1 MTTLIL
7 TPQNVLTTIEDIPG
21 LTIVHPLG
29 VGTHP
34 ISQAFGVVSVTG
46 IIHKG
51 IDNPPRW
58 EDPPD
63 INVNAILAG
72 SVVSTYPY
80 GYEVPGLGSD
90 GSPGGYGNQIHLM
103 HDVPGVGRLY
113 SHYAHLAVGS
123 LRVHFGDI
131 VVQGQHIADMD
142 DTGISTGKHLHWEL
156 RLFDDATRIDPMPY
170 VDRVIAPPI
179 PTEEEQLEMAF
190 TPQELDSLHKLASLD
205 ANGKTF
211 APGTPGRSL
220 LIRFMDFYTALPD
233 DTARSKFDRRFD
245 RMLASMSGPVSGSAP
260 AAKTTLGEW
269 ALALSLES

>member
-1 MTTLIL
+1 MATL
-7 TPQNVLTTIEDIPG
+7 VLVPDGRLEYREDIPD

-29 VGTHP
+29 VGVHP

-58 EDPPD
+58 EDPTD
-63 INVNAILAG
+63 VNVNAILAG

-90 GSPGGYGNQIHLM
+90 GSPGGYGNQVHLM
-103 HDVPGVGRLY
+103 HDVPNVGRLY
-113 SHYAHLAVGS
+113 SHYAHLAKDS
-123 LRVHFGDI
+123 IRVHAGDT

-142 DTGISTGKHLHWEL
+142 DTGISTGKHLHWEI
-156 RLFDDATRIDPMPY
+156 RLFDDITRFDPMPY

-179 PTEEEQLEMAF
+179 PTEEEQLMAF
-190 TPQELDSLHKLASLD
+190 TPQELDSLHKLAALD

-211 APGTPGRSL
+211 APGTPGRSVL
-220 LIRFMDFYTALPD
+220 LQLMDFYAALPSD
-233 DTARSKFDRRFD
+233 DARKTFARRFD
-245 RMLASMSGPVSGSAP
+245 HMLDTMAGPVSGGAP
-260 AAKTTLGEW
+260 AARATLGEW
-269 ALALSLES
+269 ALALSLDN